1 MYVLDIATAQKTDLF
16 EKNTSSNKK
25 LYFDRIGM

>member
-16 EKNTSSNKK
+16 EKKK
-25 LYFDRIGM
+25 TLAPIKICTLIG